1 MNDPTLHHPVSRRR
15 ARQVIG
21 EVEGALQNWHTTGRF
36 KDMGIPEQACPH
48 AAACCA
54 ACWRAGA

>member
-1 MNDPTLHHPVSRRR
+1 MRRR

-36 KDMGIPEQACPH
+36 KDVGIPEQARPH
-48 AAACCA
+48 ADACCA
-54 ACWRAGA
+54 ACW